1 MTVESD
7 ADRLALLGDYSVSA
21 TINGVAVT
29 GIFDDRFKMVDELSQ
44 EIESTLPQLICR
56 SIDVAGVTDGM
67 SCIVNG
73 VNYTVRT
80 LEPDGTGMTRI
91 ILHK

>member
-56 SIDVAGVTDGM
+56 SIDVAGVTDGT

-73 VNYTVRT
+73 VTYTVRT